1 MDYVTFV
8 VRIRLDDQHSMAEG
22 QITHVASQETSYFR
36 DLGTAVAFIEEH
48 LDPANG
54 RTGDGE
60 PGEYTNLPMREAGD
74 ADRD

>member
-48 LDPANG
+48 LNPADEW
-54 RTGDGE
+54 TGDGD
-60 PGEYTNLPMREAGD
+60 PWGLTNLPMRDASD

>member
-22 QITHVASQETSYFR
+22 QITHVASQETGYFR

-54 RTGDGE
+54 TTGVGDPE
-60 PGEYTNLPMREAGD
+60 EYTSRPMRDASD

>member
-8 VRIRLDDQHSMAEG
+8 VRIRLDDRHSMSEG

-48 LDPANG
+48 PDTANG
-54 RTGDGE
+54 RTGNGD
-60 PGEYTNLPMREAGD
+60 PWAHTNLPTREVSD